1 MTFTTRLSVEVCHT
15 ASDQEKGKKLLHQS
29 FSRTQGPCP
38 SLIAT
43 AHLPAGNTAG
53 LEPGVP
59 ASVQPQ
65 GQLVLWAWALSHMVL

>member
-15 ASDQEKGKKLLHQS
+15 ASDQEKGKKLLHPS
-29 FSRTQGPCP
+29 LCRTQAPCP
-38 SLIAT
+38 SLTAK

-53 LEPGVP
+53 LVPGAP

-65 GQLVLWAWALSHMVL
+65 GQLALWPWALSHMVP